1 MCGEKVLPIFETIIN
16 NIDLVLISSPT
27 MRSHDDTIPNL
38 EDAVSG
44 GFSEFKIGEKKFKES
59 EQKKE
64 GIIEHS
70 IVETN
75 PIEKS
80 EPKYGYKID
89 AVESRESFVVKAN
102 SATMETKQGL
112 EIISPAEEDRIAQ
125 EKAQLEAEALAQ
137 QPQKT
142 QQEVKDKPSSTIGDD
157 FEVAW

>member
-1 MCGEKVLPIFETIIN
+1 
-16 NIDLVLISSPT
+16 

-64 GIIEHS
+64 EKIEQS
-70 IVETN
+70 AVETN

-89 AVESRESFVVKAN
+89 AVESRQSFVVKPN
-102 SATMETKQGL
+102 SATMEVKQGL
-112 EIISPAEEDRIAQ
+112 EIISPAEEERIAQ
-125 EKAQLEAEALAQ
+125 EKARLEAETLAQ
-137 QPQKT
+137 QPQKPK
-142 QQEVKDKPSSTIGDD
+142 QEIKEKPSSTIGDD
-157 FEVAW
+157 FDVAW

>member
-16 NIDLVLISSPT
+16 NIDLIAIYSPT
-27 MRSHDDTIPNL
+27 MRSNDDTIPNL

-64 GIIEHS
+64 ETIEHS
-70 IVETN
+70 APETN

-102 SATMETKQGL
+102 SATMETKQGI
-112 EIISPAEEDRIAQ
+112 EIISPAEEQRIAQ
-125 EKAQLEAEALAQ
+125 EKARQEALAQ
-137 QPQKT
+137 QPQKP

-157 FEVAW
+157 FDVAW

>member
-16 NIDLVLISSPT
+16 NIDLVAIYSPT
-27 MRSHDDTIPNL
+27 MRSNDDTIPNL

-64 GIIEHS
+64 ETIEHS
-70 IVETN
+70 APETN

-102 SATMETKQGL
+102 SATMETKQGI
-112 EIISPAEEDRIAQ
+112 EIISPAEEQRIAQ
-125 EKAQLEAEALAQ
+125 EKARQEALAQ
-137 QPQKT
+137 QPQKP

-157 FEVAW
+157 FDVAW

>member
-1 MCGEKVLPIFETIIN
+1 MSYHENGVP
-16 NIDLVLISSPT
+16 S
-27 MRSHDDTIPNL
+27 L

-64 GIIEHS
+64 ETIEHS
-70 IVETN
+70 AVETN

-80 EPKYGYKID
+80 EPQYGYKID

-102 SATMETKQGL
+102 SATMEVKQGL
-112 EIISPAEEDRIAQ
+112 EIISPAEEERIAQ
-125 EKAQLEAEALAQ
+125 EKARLEAETLAQ
-137 QPQKT
+137 QPQKP

-157 FEVAW
+157 FDVAW

>member
-1 MCGEKVLPIFETIIN
+1 MIIN
-16 NIDLVLISSPT
+16 NIDLVSTSSPT

-64 GIIEHS
+64 ERIEQS
-70 IVETN
+70 AVETN
-75 PIEKS
+75 PIEES

-102 SATMETKQGL
+102 SATMEAKQGL
-112 EIISPAEEDRIAQ
+112 AITSPAEEQRIAQ
-125 EKAQLEAEALAQ
+125 EKARIEAEAIALK
-137 QPQKT
+137 PQKL
-142 QQEVKDKPSSTIGDD
+142 QQQVKDKPSSTIGDD
-157 FEVAW
+157 FDVAW